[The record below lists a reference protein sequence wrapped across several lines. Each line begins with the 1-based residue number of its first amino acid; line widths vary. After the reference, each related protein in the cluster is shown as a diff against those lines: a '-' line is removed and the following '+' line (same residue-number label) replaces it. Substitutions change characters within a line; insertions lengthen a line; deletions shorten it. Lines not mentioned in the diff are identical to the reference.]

1 MTGFLKKYKLFITIA
16 LITMIFLPFTIY
28 KPAETDRVAVVTSIG
43 IDKNGEDIELSLNVI
58 TPSSQGATS
67 GGSVGSVKTF
77 AAIGKNLSTAISK
90 ISLSVGKSVG
100 LAHCDAV
107 VVSKDIVEEDIT
119 KVLDYFI
126 RSNNLTSNAIIF
138 ITEGKAKDVIK
149 ASAQETSRF
158 ALTFSDIISFN
169 KMFAFGDSI
178 NIDNFYINYFSDS
191 GVSILPVISTGPED
205 ESAPDDQSGNS
216 GDGNTQNAS
225 GDSGSSQSEGEQQGG
240 QSGGQSGGGDSPEPS
255 QGGGGQGGG
264 QSQGGQSQDVIKNE
278 GKIVV
283 VKKGK
288 YVCELNEKQVAAIN
302 LINSRSLKGNIT
314 AKNVNSDIF
323 KNADITYQVYTKKVK
338 TNCYFIENTPV
349 FNFDL
354 DLILQIKEIIMEDYE
369 IDSINGTTAYLNG
382 EVTKAIKKTIHENLS
397 ELINLAKKEKVDYLK
412 VYKNFNKFDTFKW
425 EKYID
430 SLDDKENYLDNV
442 IFTVNIIAQGKL

>member
-1 MTGFLKKYKLFITIA
+1 MTRFLKKYKLFITIA

-158 ALTFSDIISFN
+158 ALTLSDIISFN
-169 KMFAFGDSI
+169 KMFALDRKS
-178 NIDNFYINYFSDS
+178 
-191 GVSILPVISTGPED
+191 
-205 ESAPDDQSGNS
+205 
-216 GDGNTQNAS
+216 
-225 GDSGSSQSEGEQQGG
+225 
-240 QSGGQSGGGDSPEPS
+240 
-255 QGGGGQGGG
+255 
-264 QSQGGQSQDVIKNE
+264 
-278 GKIVV
+278 VV
-283 VKKGK
+283 
-288 YVCELNEKQVAAIN
+288 
-302 LINSRSLKGNIT
+302 
-314 AKNVNSDIF
+314 
-323 KNADITYQVYTKKVK
+323 
-338 TNCYFIENTPV
+338 
-349 FNFDL
+349 
-354 DLILQIKEIIMEDYE
+354 
-369 IDSINGTTAYLNG
+369 
-382 EVTKAIKKTIHENLS
+382 
-397 ELINLAKKEKVDYLK
+397 
-412 VYKNFNKFDTFKW
+412 
-425 EKYID
+425 
-430 SLDDKENYLDNV
+430 
-442 IFTVNIIAQGKL
+442 